1 MAVSI
6 QRALD
11 SALIT
16 VVKADKNR
24 GIFKIKIGELNTV
37 VTIKFFFDDIT
48 EMWRFEQSHV
58 IKTPSQSGPYRPG
71 IRRGLYRGA
80 LLLKAITGFTMFYRM
95 AEREG
100 FKPKQKWL
108 MKWQ

>member
-16 VVKADKNR
+16 VVKADRDR

-37 VTIKFFFDDIT
+37 VTIKLFFDDIT
-48 EMWRFEQSHV
+48 EMWRFEQSHM
-58 IKTPSQSGPYRPG
+58 IKTPLQIGPYRPG
-71 IRRGLYRGA
+71 IRRNLYRGS
-80 LLLKAITGFTMFYRM
+80 LLLKAINGFTMFYRI

-100 FKPKQKWL
+100 FRPKQKWL
-108 MKWQ
+108 MKWR